1 MKTIITSLIIILA
14 SLSAIAQNT
23 YYINSNHPNASD
35 ANLGTDPSAP
45 WATLNESKWGS
56 TLPEGSIIN
65 IAAGT
70 YTYGAGSGLN
80 ITSNNITVIGS
91 GKTEVILQGVDD
103 ATFNAKSGSNVKL
116 AKIAGLTPTFNTVTF
131 KKMTLRNSI
140 MPSAVYEGG
149 FFEILAG
156 NSLLLEDMIIE
167 RTYFPSKVGGAI
179 RSKGNLTCTDVTIQN
194 CQAYQGGA
202 VFTDNAGSYNFTR
215 CQFKNNTAIQG
226 TASAVFGG
234 AIYFTASNGTL
245 TALNTVSATFDNC
258 LFENNKSDR
267 LTTGGAGS
275 PQGGAITVR
284 AQGYNILNIAIKNSA
299 FINNYAY
306 SLSGA
311 ISTDVTS
318 AQASTEL
325 NLDIRNS
332 TFSGNTINTSS
343 TNEGT
348 TINIHNSTVYK
359 GSLVLVNNTFKNNA
373 INASTHRSVKVN
385 NVKFD
390 VTVINNVFQDAYDNA
405 GIPVG
410 YSLVIQGGT
419 GNIQGNFVS
428 VTGRGNI
435 GDKIGGSL
443 FTTIWSGF
451 DWGTDP
457 LHKNLKEKYSADVKL
472 SASTT
477 NNANGIPYYTYDDGS
492 ILNQGG
498 VNTYT
503 LNSTE
508 IVPTLGINDQ
518 VMQTTKDVGN
528 YEKYEVL
535 SSIKPIA
542 NIKNVRFSPNPFVD
556 NITIEGCKVANF
568 SIIDMSGKVCFQGKN
583 VQLISTSTLNA
594 GNYLLKVISNE
605 GETII
610 KKLIKK

>member
-1 MKTIITSLIIILA
+1 MKTIITLLIMVLA
-14 SLSAIAQNT
+14 SFSTIAQNT
-23 YYINSNHPNASD
+23 YYIDGSHPSASD
-35 ANLGTDPSAP
+35 ANVGTDPSAP

-56 TLPEGSIIN
+56 TLPEGSTIN

-70 YTYGAGSGLN
+70 YTYGAGTGLN

-91 GKTEVILQGVDD
+91 GKTEVILQGIDD

-116 AKIAGLTPTFNTVTF
+116 AKVAGLTPNFNTVTF

-140 MPSAVYEGG
+140 VPSAVYEGG

-156 NSLLLEDMIIE
+156 NSLILEDMVIE

-179 RSKGNLTCTDVTIQN
+179 RSKGNLTCTDVTFQN

-202 VFTDNAGSYNFTR
+202 VFTDNAGTYNFTR
-215 CQFKNNTAIQG
+215 CKFKNNSAIQG
-226 TASAVFGG
+226 TSSAVFGG
-234 AIYFTASNGTL
+234 AIYFTSSNGTS
-245 TALNTVSATFDNC
+245 TALNTVSATLDNC
-258 LFENNKSDR
+258 LFDNNKSDR
-267 LTTGGAGS
+267 FTTGGAGN

-299 FINNYAY
+299 FVNNYAY

-332 TFSGNTINTSS
+332 TFSGNTINAAS

-348 TINIHNSTVYK
+348 CINIHNSTVYK
-359 GSLVLVNNTFKNNA
+359 GSLVLANNTFKNNA

-390 VTVINNVFQDAYDNA
+390 VTVINNIFQDAYDNA
-405 GIPVG
+405 GTPVG

-419 GNIQGNFVS
+419 GNVQGNFVS
-428 VTGRGNI
+428 VAGRGNI

-443 FTTIWSGF
+443 FTTTWSGF

-457 LHKNLKEKYSADVKL
+457 LYKNLKEKYNADVKL

-477 NNANGIPYYTYDDGS
+477 NNANGIPYYTYDEGS
-492 ILNQGG
+492 ILNLGG
-498 VNTYT
+498 INSYT

-508 IVPTLGINDQ
+508 IVPTLGINGQ

-528 YEKYEVL
+528 YEKYEVPT
-535 SSIKPIA
+535 SI
-542 NIKNVRFSPNPFVD
+542 NSNGNTTNVRCSPNPFVD
-556 NITIEGCKVANF
+556 NITIDGCKVANF
-568 SIIDMSGKVCFQGKN
+568 SIIDLSGKVCLQGKN
-583 VQLISTSTLNA
+583 VQLISTSNLNA
-594 GNYLLKVISNE
+594 GNYLLKVVSTE
-605 GETII
+605 GETIFNKMI
-610 KKLIKK
+610 KR

>member
-1 MKTIITSLIIILA
+1 MKTIITLLIIVLA
-14 SLSAIAQNT
+14 SLSAMAQNT
-23 YYINSNHPNASD
+23 YYINGSHPSASD

-56 TLPEGSIIN
+56 TLPDGSTIN

-70 YTYGAGSGLN
+70 YTYGAGTGLN

-103 ATFNAKSGSNVKL
+103 AAFNAKSGSNVKL

-140 MPSAVYEGG
+140 VPSAVYEGG
-149 FFEILAG
+149 FFEILLG
-156 NSLLLEDMIIE
+156 NSLVLEDMIIE

-215 CQFKNNTAIQG
+215 CQFKNNAAIQG
-226 TASAVFGG
+226 TSTSVFGG
-234 AIYFTASNGTL
+234 AIYFTASNGTS

-267 LTTGGAGS
+267 LTTGGSGS
-275 PQGGAITVR
+275 PQGGAITIR
-284 AQGYNILNIAIKNSA
+284 AQGYNILNVAIKNSA

-311 ISTDVTS
+311 ISTDVTA
-318 AQASTEL
+318 AQLSTEL

-332 TFSGNTINTSS
+332 TFSGNTINAAS
-343 TNEGT
+343 TIEGT
-348 TINIHNSTVYK
+348 CLNINSNATYK
-359 GSLVLVNNTFKNNA
+359 GRLVLVNNTFKNNA
-373 INASTHRSVKVN
+373 INATTHRSIKVN

-405 GIPVG
+405 GTPVG
-410 YSLVIQGGT
+410 YSLAISGGT
-419 GNIQGNFVS
+419 GNIQGSFVS

-443 FTTIWSGF
+443 FTTTWTGF
-451 DWGTDP
+451 DWGADP
-457 LHKNLKEKYSADVKL
+457 LHKNLKEKFSADVKL

-477 NNANGIPYYTYDDGS
+477 NNASGIPYYTYDEGS
-492 ILNQGG
+492 ILNLGG
-498 VNTYT
+498 INSYI

-508 IVPTLGINDQ
+508 IVPTMGINGQ

-528 YEKYEVL
+528 YEQYEVL
-535 SSIKPIA
+535 TSSYPISNSA
-542 NIKNVRFSPNPFVD
+542 NVRFNPNPFVD

-568 SIIDMSGKVCFQGKN
+568 SIIDMSGKVCLQGKN
-583 VQLISTSTLNA
+583 VQLISTSILNA
-594 GNYLLKVISNE
+594 GNYLLKVVNNE
-605 GETII
+605 GETIV